1 MLTVKLSE
9 EELLRGCISGDK
21 KKWDVF
27 VQQYSN
33 LIYHTIH
40 STLRVHEQPNS
51 TDDVNDLF
59 QEIFSALLRD
69 NCKKL
74 RIFDPSKGRSLA
86 SWLRLIA
93 TRLTINHIKRARP
106 LTPLDDLPIEPS
118 QKESE
123 EPLID
128 KELQNVL
135 TDALEALST
144 DDKLLIE
151 LSVIKELPAKIV
163 AQMLHISVEA
173 LYTRKNRII
182 NKLRKITGDKDF
194 L

>member
-1 MLTVKLSE
+1 VLSTALSE
-9 EELLRGCISGDK
+9 DELLNGCISGDK
-21 KKWDVF
+21 KRWDTF

-40 STLRVHEQPNS
+40 QTLRVHEQPNS

-59 QEIFSALLRD
+59 QEIFSALLKD

-93 TRLTINHIKRARP
+93 TRLTINHIKKARP
-106 LTPLDDLPIEPS
+106 LTALEDLPIEPS
-118 QKESE
+118 HTESE
-123 EPLID
+123 DPLID
-128 KELQNVL
+128 EESQNCL
-135 TDALEALST
+135 SAALEALST
-144 DDKLLIE
+144 DDKLLLE
-151 LSVIKELPAKIV
+151 LSYVREIPAKII
-163 AQMLHISVEA
+163 AQMLNISIEA
-173 LYTRKNRII
+173 FYTRKNRVI
-182 NKLRKITGDKDF
+182 NKLKKITADRNI